1 MSVRG
6 RQHFPRF
13 AAHRG
18 ICGAIFSRVAP
29 TGWIFAFLLLERAL
43 NLLSRTSREL
53 DVCAQAHLL
62 CCFIR
67 NSYGGHVLCSYCSF
81 WSLRAR
87 HKSSRFQLCAKRTAV

>member
-6 RQHFPRF
+6 GQHFPKF

-29 TGWIFAFLLLERAL
+29 AGWIFAFLLLERSL

-53 DVCAQAHLL
+53 DLCDPGSSTLL
-62 CCFIR
+62 F
-67 NSYGGHVLCSYCSF
+67 HP
-81 WSLRAR
+81 
-87 HKSSRFQLCAKRTAV
+87 